1 VVTHRWPTI
10 AAGLI
15 VAEATETFGGHVDQ
29 AAVGRG
35 YSL

>member
-1 VVTHRWPTI
+1 VITHRWPT
-10 AAGLI
+10 ADPAEVL
-15 VAEATETFGGHVDQ
+15 AEATAAFGGRVEQ

>member
-1 VVTHRWPTI
+1 MIDAVALR
-10 AAGLI
+10 AE
-15 VAEATETFGGHVDQ
+15 VAEAFGGPLAQ